1 MKIEMLRYSIITGLL
16 IGITGSGVLAQTG
29 GTKITS
35 RLAKELTGEWRN
47 RYVKI
52 ILNNDPPSDTSKIME
67 ADSTNWEARLG
78 IQPIR
83 THFNADGSFY
93 SEYRNLKDSLV
104 RRPAGNWTVEGDTL
118 IMTQLKP
125 DKSVLRLRVSIQGDR
140 AVFTGRIDFEGDGKE
155 NDDYYGI
162 QKKFK

>member
-1 MKIEMLRYSIITGLL
+1 MKNKRLSYSFITGLL
-16 IGITGSGVLAQTG
+16 IGVAGSGAFAQTG
-29 GTKITS
+29 EMRTTN

-47 RYVKI
+47 RYVKVT
-52 ILNNDPPSDTSKIME
+52 LNNDPPSDSAKIME

-93 SEYRNLKDSLV
+93 SEYRSRKDSLV
-104 RRPAGNWTVEGDTL
+104 RRPSGDWTVEGDTL

-125 DKSVLRLRVSIQGDR
+125 TKSILRLRVRVEGVY
-140 AVFTGRIDFEGDGKE
+140 AVFTREDRL
-155 NDDYYGI
+155 
-162 QKKFK
+162 